1 MKTYFS
7 YKSQQTFL
15 IFRHHFI
22 YGCSEKQRCLVSVPK
37 NSSCEKKMF
46 MKTSQECYCLLN
58 KSLNIKIHIF
68 AHNGIMHQ
76 DISVPIILSKYNSNS
91 LCKKITRQK

>member
-1 MKTYFS
+1 M
-7 YKSQQTFL
+7 
-15 IFRHHFI
+15 
-22 YGCSEKQRCLVSVPK
+22 VVPK
-37 NSSCEKKMF
+37 IKDIWLVYQKTVHAKIKMF

-68 AHNGIMHQ
+68 AHNGNMHQ